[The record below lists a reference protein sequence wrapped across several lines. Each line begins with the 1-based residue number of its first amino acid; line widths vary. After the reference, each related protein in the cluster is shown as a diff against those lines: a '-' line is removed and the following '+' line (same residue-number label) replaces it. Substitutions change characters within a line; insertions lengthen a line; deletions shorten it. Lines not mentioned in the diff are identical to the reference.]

1 MRFIKTEYLKPG
13 MRLAKPIYNKDGV
26 LLYERNSKLA
36 PSSINSVK
44 NFGLIGIYILEPA
57 EPVPP
62 LSAEDLEFEQ
72 LQTVYMFKLQDCMDR
87 IQRRQK
93 LEPLYPFLQDLLRH
107 YGTLD
112 HRVNFNQNLRS
123 GEDFMYKH
131 AISTS
136 ILVAL
141 MTSRLHFSLRKQ
153 MTMVTAALLYDYGYR
168 YVPKHILEK
177 EPSEKTDDDREV
189 IQQALERGLD
199 RLSMYSGSYDFFPRA
214 LALMQSFIYSAHPER
229 LSSTPD
235 GDLTVMTDLLR
246 IAIQFDQMTA
256 MNVGYEP
263 ISEIMAMRQLKESPD
278 LYHPNNVATLAECIH
293 IVPTAASIDLS
304 SGDKG
309 IVLVENKKD
318 FMRPIILRLSDNK
331 IFDLSRDDVF
341 RELQVSD
348 IMKTMDNRVQ
358 MDEETIKQFVPDEE
372 LKKMTARF
380 REDLTR
386 AREREQQRTE
396 AADMPD
402 IASFEAR
409 A

>member
-1 MRFIKTEYLKPG
+1 MRFIKTEDLKPG

-26 LLYERNSKLA
+26 LLYERDSQLA

-62 LSAEDLEFEQ
+62 LSEEDLEFEQ
-72 LQTVYMFKLQDCMDR
+72 LQTVYMFKLRTCMDC
-87 IQRRQK
+87 IQKRQK
-93 LEPLYPFLQDLLRH
+93 LETLYPFLQDLLRH

-131 AISTS
+131 AISTA

-141 MTSRLHFSLRKQ
+141 MTSRLQFSLRKQ
-153 MTMVTAALLYDYGYR
+153 MTMATAALLYAYGYR

-177 EPSEKTDDDREV
+177 GPNATDDDREI
-189 IQQALERGLD
+189 IQQSLERGLD
-199 RLSMYSGSYDFFPRA
+199 RLSTYSGSYDFFPRA
-214 LALMQSFIYSAHPER
+214 LALMQSYIYS
-229 LSSTPD
+229 TNPD
-235 GDLTVMTDLLR
+235 KKPSAPDSDLAVMTDILR
-246 IAIQFDQMTA
+246 VAAQFDQLTA

-263 ISEIMAMRQLKESPD
+263 ISEIMAMRRLQESPD
-278 LYHPNNVATLAECIH
+278 LYHPNNVAILAECIH
-293 IVPTAASIDLS
+293 IVPTAASVDLS

-309 IVLVENKKD
+309 IVLIENKRD
-318 FMRPIILRLSDNK
+318 FMRPVILRLSDNR
-331 IFDLSRDDVF
+331 IFDLSRDDVYQ
-341 RELQVSD
+341 ELQVSD
-348 IMKTMDNRVQ
+348 IMKTMDNRVA

-372 LKKMTARF
+372 LKKLTADF
-380 REDLTR
+380 RAHFR
-386 AREREQQRTE
+386 RIHARERQEE
-396 AADMPD
+396 AANQAE
-402 IASFEAR
+402 ISSFDAK